1 MRMDP
6 FIEAE
11 EAQGHSVAR
20 CCVLF
25 QVSRAAYYQRRRAV
39 PSARVLADRVLTAT
53 ICSIHAESA
62 GTYGSPRIQ
71 QHLRTRGSRC
81 GRRRVARLMR
91 QAGLEGRQQRRW
103 RTTTV
108 QDPTARA
115 ADRDLIQRAFAPGQ
129 DQGRRYCGDITY
141 VSTWEGWAYVAT
153 VIDLDSRRVV
163 GWSVADHLRTEL
175 VTDALKAALAH
186 RRPAPGTI
194 FHSDRGCQYTSAAY
208 RQFAQ
213 RHGVILSLSRTGDCF
228 DNAVAESFF
237 ATLKRDLIDRRTW
250 PTRAGLRQ
258 ALFDYIEGWYNS
270 RRLHSSLGYR
280 SPAEYEA
287 ALRAHALQP
296 AA

>member
-1 MRMDP
+1 MNP

-53 ICSIHAESA
+53 IRSIHAESA
-62 GTYGSPRIQ
+62 GTYGSPRVHQ
-71 QHLRTRGSRC
+71 QLRRRGTRC

-91 QAGLEGRQQRRW
+91 QAGLEGCHRRRW

-108 QDPTARA
+108 QDPTAQA
-115 ADRDLIQRAFAPGQ
+115 TDLDLIQRAFEPGQ
-129 DQGRRYCGDITY
+129 HQGRRYCGDITY
-141 VSTWEGWAYVAT
+141 VATWEGWAYLAT
-153 VIDLDSRRVV
+153 VIDLDSRRVI

-175 VTDALKAALAH
+175 ITDALKVAFAR
-186 RRPAPGTI
+186 RRPEVGTI
-194 FHSDRGCQYTSAAY
+194 FHSDRGCQYTSAEY
-208 RQFAQ
+208 RHFA
-213 RHGVILSLSRTGDCF
+213 RSHGVVLSLSRTGDCF

-237 ATLKRDLIDRRTW
+237 ATLKRELIHRRAW
-250 PTRAGLRQ
+250 PTRAGLRR
-258 ALFDYIEGWYNS
+258 ALFDYIEGWYNT

-280 SPAEYEA
+280 SPAQYEVALAGHLQQHA
-287 ALRAHALQP
+287 A
-296 AA
+296 